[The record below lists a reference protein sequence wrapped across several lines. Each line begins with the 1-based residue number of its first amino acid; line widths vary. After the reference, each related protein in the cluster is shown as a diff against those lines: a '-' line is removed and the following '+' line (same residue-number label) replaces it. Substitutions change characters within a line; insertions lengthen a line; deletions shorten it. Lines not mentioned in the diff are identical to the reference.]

1 MKDET
6 LEALEKDVDKLIA
19 LCRNNK
25 ELYMQIRPVVMHM
38 YLTIQYTK
46 NHSKQED

>member
-6 LEALEKDVDKLIA
+6 LEALEKDVNKLIA
-19 LCRNNK
+19 MCRTNR

-46 NHSKQED
+46 NHKQED